1 MIHFQVDMQDLTEI
15 EAALGMMKDKSKMV
29 LRTAINN
36 TAKQT
41 VTLLV
46 DEANKQYYIAKS
58 KVKKTLST
66 KKATVG
72 KMEAIITSAE
82 PVNELYDFKVNPR
95 TYIRGGGVP
104 GGYKGNVRRDK
115 SPSKLILKPGAA
127 GDEYKAFVVRYKSG
141 HMTVGQ
147 RVPGKRM
154 KSKPEKEFVKTLL
167 SPSTPN
173 MLGYEQGV
181 YGVVEPKMYDMLQ
194 QNIQTQIQRYLGG
207 RK

>member
-1 MIHFQVDMQDLTEI
+1 MIHFQVEMEDLTRI
-15 EAALGMMKDKSKMV
+15 ESALGMMKDKSKMV

-41 VTLLV
+41 VALLT
-46 DEANKQYYIAKS
+46 DEANREYYISKS

-72 KMEAIITSAE
+72 KLEAIVTSAE
-82 PVNELYDFKVNPR
+82 PVNELYDFKVSPR

-104 GGYKGNVRRDK
+104 GGYKGNVRRSK
-115 SPSKLILKPGAA
+115 AASKLVLKPGAA
-127 GDEYKAFVVRYKSG
+127 GDQYKAFVVRYKSG
-141 HMTVGQ
+141 HVTVGQ

-154 KSKPEKEFVKTLL
+154 KSNPSKEFVKTLL
-167 SPSTPN
+167 SPSTPT

-194 QNIQTQIQRYLGG
+194 EQIQIQIQRYL
-207 RK
+207 K

>member
-1 MIHFQVDMQDLTEI
+1 MIYFQVEMEDLTRI

-41 VTLLV
+41 VTLLS
-46 DEANKQYYIAKS
+46 DEANRIYHIPKAR
-58 KVKKTLST
+58 VKKTIST

-72 KMEAIITSAE
+72 NLEAIITSKE
-82 PVNELYDFKVNPR
+82 PVNELYDFKVSPR

-115 SPSKLILKPGAA
+115 PAKRLTLNPGAA
-127 GDEYKAFVVRYKSG
+127 GDQYKAFVVRYKSG
-141 HMTVGQ
+141 HITVGQ

-154 KSKPEKEFVKTLL
+154 KSKPAKEFVKSLL

-181 YGVVEPKMYDMLQ
+181 YGIVEPKMYDMLQ
-194 QNIQTQIQRYLGG
+194 QNIQTQIQRYLA
-207 RK
+207 

>member
-1 MIHFQVDMQDLTEI
+1 M
-15 EAALGMMKDKSKMV
+15 
-29 LRTAINN
+29 
-36 TAKQT
+36 
-41 VTLLV
+41 
-46 DEANKQYYIAKS
+46 
-58 KVKKTLST
+58 ST

-72 KMEAIITSAE
+72 NLEAKVTSAE

-104 GGYKGNVRRDK
+104 GGYKGNVRRNK
-115 SPSKLILKPGAA
+115 SAAKLILRPGAT

-194 QNIQTQIQRYLGG
+194 QNIQIQIQRYLGG

>member
-1 MIHFQVDMQDLTEI
+1 MIHFQVEMEDLTRI
-15 EAALGMMKDKSKMV
+15 ESALGMAKDKSKMV

-41 VTLLV
+41 VNLLA
-46 DEANKQYYIAKS
+46 DEANRQYHITKG
-58 KVKKTLST
+58 KVKKTITT
-66 KKATVG
+66 KKATTRN
-72 KMEAIITSAE
+72 MEAVITSAE
-82 PVNELYDFKVNPR
+82 PVNELFDFKVSPR

-104 GGYKGNVRRDK
+104 QGYKGNVRRDK
-115 SPSKLILKPGAA
+115 SASKLILKPGSS
-127 GDEYKAFVVRYKSG
+127 GDQYKAFVVRYKSG

-154 KSKPEKEFVKTLL
+154 KSNPGKEFVKTLL

-194 QNIQTQIQRYLGG
+194 QNIQTQIQRYLG
-207 RK
+207 

>member
-1 MIHFQVDMQDLTEI
+1 MIHFQVDMQDLTRI
-15 EAALGMMKDKSKMV
+15 ESALGMMKDKSKMV

-46 DEANKQYYIAKS
+46 DEANREYHITKS
-58 KVKKTLST
+58 KVKKTIST
-66 KKATVG
+66 KKATTGTLTAV
-72 KMEAIITSAE
+72 ITSTE

-95 TYIRGGGVP
+95 TYIRGGGVR

-115 SPSKLILKPGAA
+115 PATKLVLKPGAS
-127 GDEYKAFVVRYKSG
+127 GDKYRAFVVRYQSG
-141 HMTVGQ
+141 HITVGQ
-147 RVPGKRM
+147 RVPGKKM
-154 KSKPEKEFVKTLL
+154 KSKPHKEFVKTLL

-173 MLGYEQGV
+173 MLGYEEGV

-194 QNIQTQIQRYLGG
+194 QNIQIQIQRYLG
-207 RK
+207 

>member
-1 MIHFQVDMQDLTEI
+1 MIHFQVEMEDLTRI
-15 EAALGMMKDKSKMV
+15 ESALGMMKDKSKMV

-36 TAKQT
+36 TAKET

-46 DEANKQYYIAKS
+46 DEANREYYISKS
-58 KVKKTLST
+58 KVKKTMST

-72 KMEAIITSAE
+72 KLEAVITSAE
-82 PVNELYDFKVNPR
+82 SVNELYDFKVAPKAYRPHNRPPAGH
-95 TYIRGGGVP
+95 T
-104 GGYKGNVRRDK
+104 GNVRRDN
-115 SPSKLILKPGAA
+115 SPKRLYLKPGAA
-127 GDEYKAFVVRYKSG
+127 RDKYKAFVVRYQSG
-141 HMTVGQ
+141 HITIGQ

-194 QNIQTQIQRYLGG
+194 RNIQEQILRYLG
-207 RK
+207 

>member
-1 MIHFQVDMQDLTEI
+1 MIHFQVEMQDLTRI
-15 EAALGMMKDKSKMV
+15 ESALGMMKDKSKLV
-29 LRTAINN
+29 LRAAINN

-41 VTLLV
+41 VVLLT
-46 DEANKQYYIAKS
+46 DEANREYYMPKS

-72 KMEAIITSAE
+72 NLEAIVTSAE

-104 GGYKGNVRRDK
+104 SGYKGNVRRDK
-115 SPSKLILKPGAA
+115 AASKLVLKPGAS
-127 GDEYKAFVVRYKSG
+127 GDKYRAFVVKYKSG
-141 HMTVGQ
+141 HVTVGQ

-154 KSKPEKEFVKTLL
+154 KSNPSKEFVKTLL

-181 YGVVEPKMYDMLQ
+181 FGVVQPKMYDMLQ
-194 QNIQTQIQRYLGG
+194 QNIQTQIQRFL
-207 RK
+207 K

>member
-1 MIHFQVDMQDLTEI
+1 MIHFQVDMQDLTQI

-46 DEANKQYYIAKS
+46 DEANKQYYIGKAK
-58 KVKKTLST
+58 VRKTMST

-72 KMEAIITSAE
+72 KLYAIVASEE
-82 PVNELYDFKVNPR
+82 PVKELYDFKVNPR
-95 TYIRGGGVP
+95 TYIRGGGVR

-115 SPSKLILKPGAA
+115 SASKLVLKPGAA
-127 GDEYKAFVVRYKSG
+127 GDQYKAFVVRYKSG
-141 HMTVGQ
+141 HITVGQ

-154 KSKPEKEFVKTLL
+154 KSKPSKEFVKTLL

-194 QNIQTQIQRYLGG
+194 QNIQAQIQRYLGG
-207 RK
+207 KK

>member
-1 MIHFQVDMQDLTEI
+1 MIHFQVEMQDLTQI
-15 EAALGMMKDKSKMV
+15 ESALGMMKDKSKMV

-36 TAKQT
+36 TAKET

-46 DEANKQYYIAKS
+46 DEANRQYYIAKS
-58 KVKKTLST
+58 RVRKTMTT

-72 KMEAIITSAE
+72 KLEAIVTSSE

-115 SPSKLILKPGAA
+115 TASKLVLKPGAA
-127 GDEYKAFVVRYKSG
+127 GDQYKAFVVRYQSG
-141 HMTVGQ
+141 HITVGQ

-154 KSKPEKEFVKTLL
+154 KSKPGKEFVKTLL

-194 QNIQTQIQRYLGG
+194 KNIQEQIQRYLG
-207 RK
+207 

>member
-1 MIHFQVDMQDLTEI
+1 MIHFQVEMEDLTRI
-15 EAALGMMKDKSKMV
+15 ESALGMMKDKSKMV

-41 VTLLV
+41 VVMLA
-46 DEANKQYYIAKS
+46 DEANRQYYITKG
-58 KVKKTLST
+58 KVKKTITT
-66 KKATVG
+66 KKATTGNLV
-72 KMEAIITSAE
+72 AIITSAE

-104 GGYKGNVRRDK
+104 GGYKGNVRRGNTAA
-115 SPSKLILKPGAA
+115 KLILKPGAA
-127 GDEYKAFVVRYKSG
+127 GDQYKAFVVKYQSG
-141 HMTVGQ
+141 HITVGQ
-147 RVPGKRM
+147 RVPGKSM

-194 QNIQTQIQRYLGG
+194 SNIQAQIQRYLG
-207 RK
+207 

>member
-1 MIHFQVDMQDLTEI
+1 MIHFQVDMQDLTQI
-15 EAALGMMKDKSKMV
+15 EAALGKMKDKSKMV

-46 DEANKQYYIAKS
+46 DEANRQYYIAKP
-58 KVKKTLST
+58 KVKKTLKT

-72 KMEAIITSAE
+72 NLEAIITSSE

-115 SPSKLILKPGAA
+115 SPSNLILRPGAT
-127 GDEYKAFVVRYKSG
+127 GDKYRAFVVRYKSG
-141 HMTVGQ
+141 HITVGQ

-154 KSKPEKEFVKTLL
+154 KSRPDKEFVKTLL

-194 QNIQTQIQRYLGG
+194 QNIQAQILRYLG
-207 RK
+207 

>member
-1 MIHFQVDMQDLTEI
+1 MIHFQVEMEDLTQI
-15 EAALGMMKDKSKMV
+15 ESALGMMKDKSKMV

-41 VTLLV
+41 VVMLA
-46 DEANKQYYIAKS
+46 DEANRQYYITKG
-58 KVKKTLST
+58 KVKKTITT
-66 KKATVG
+66 KKATAGNLV
-72 KMEAIITSAE
+72 AIITSAE

-104 GGYKGNVRRDK
+104 GGYKGNVRRGNTAA
-115 SPSKLILKPGAA
+115 KLILKPGAA
-127 GDEYKAFVVRYKSG
+127 GDQYKAFVVRYQSG
-141 HMTVGQ
+141 HITVGQ
-147 RVPGKRM
+147 RVPGKSM

-181 YGVVEPKMYDMLQ
+181 YGVVEPRMYDILQ
-194 QNIQTQIQRYLGG
+194 SNIQAQIQRYLG
-207 RK
+207 

>member
-1 MIHFQVDMQDLTEI
+1 MIHFQVEMEDLTRI
-15 EAALGMMKDKSKMV
+15 ESALGMMKDKSKMV

-41 VTLLV
+41 VVMLA
-46 DEANKQYYIAKS
+46 DEANRQYYITKG
-58 KVKKTLST
+58 KVKKTITT
-66 KKATVG
+66 KKATAGNLV
-72 KMEAIITSAE
+72 AIITSAE

-104 GGYKGNVRRDK
+104 GGYKGNVRRGNTAA
-115 SPSKLILKPGAA
+115 KLILKPGAA
-127 GDEYKAFVVRYKSG
+127 GDQYKAFVVRYQSG
-141 HMTVGQ
+141 HITVGQ
-147 RVPGKRM
+147 RVPGKSM

-181 YGVVEPKMYDMLQ
+181 YGVVEPRMYDMLQ
-194 QNIQTQIQRYLGG
+194 SNIQAQIQRYLG
-207 RK
+207 